1 MKEIKIYYH
10 GDLQEI
16 IKSKGNLDENGNVME
31 GLGHIGG
38 KGKSV
43 CVDLYCAEDIVIEA
57 GEFAYINLGV
67 SMKLP
72 EGFKADIV
80 ARSGTFGKYGIIQ
93 TNCDGRIDTNYSSKK
108 DVWKMPVFN
117 LLTQSDIRNFM
128 KEVFIKGFNTKWD
141 DENGKESFIKI
152 IDEIEFR
159 KVEIKAGERVAQF
172 EIYEVMGD
180 YTFVKDNLDGEVER
194 NGFGNGTGL

>member
-1 MKEIKIYYH
+1 MKEIKTYYH
-10 GDLQEI
+10 GDLKEI

-38 KGKSV
+38 KSKSV

-57 GEFAYINLGV
+57 GQFAYINLGV

-80 ARSGTFGKYGIIQ
+80 PRSGTFGKYGIIQ
-93 TNCDGRIDTNYSSKK
+93 TNSDGRIDTNYSSKS
-108 DVWKMPVFN
+108 DIWKMPVFN
-117 LLTQSDIRNFM
+117 LLTQADIRNFM
-128 KEVFIKGFNTKWD
+128 KEVFIKGFDTKWD
-141 DENGKESFIKI
+141 DENGRDSFIKI

-172 EIYEVMGD
+172 EIYPVMED
-180 YTFVKDNLDGEVER
+180 FKFIEDDLDENSRG
-194 NGFGNGTGL
+194 GFGDGTGR